1 MKLLF
6 LSLLC
11 LLTLEASSFPTNI
24 TPSLETN
31 VYGKIKIL
39 DQKEVV
45 YSDIDGVGF
54 TELSD
59 LAYSKKDK
67 KLYMISD
74 KGRLFTFNAEFTD
87 KIEFLEPLNGVKLKK
102 KNGKKWKKYKRDS
115 EGLTLDGNN
124 RLLISFEGEAKVAWF
139 HKNSEN
145 FGRQIKKYK
154 LPKSLTKSKNF
165 RSKNKSLE
173 ALAWH
178 KRYGILT
185 ATEWPLKQYHKKKQ
199 TIYSLGGKK
208 WHFKA
213 EPEDRSSV
221 TAIEVMDDGNLL
233 VLERSFTGYMNPFI
247 ITLKRVY
254 LNKRVDGMCKTEVLL
269 KMNSHKGW
277 SVDNFEG
284 LVRVGKNRF
293 AMISDDNN
301 NFFQRTLLIYFEVLN

>member
-1 MKLLF
+1 VKLLLLTL
-6 LSLLC
+6 LSLL
-11 LLTLEASSFPTNI
+11 TLKASSFYANI

-31 VYGKIKIL
+31 IYGKIKIL

-54 TELSD
+54 SELSD

-67 KLYMISD
+67 KLYMVSD
-74 KGRLFTFNAEFTD
+74 KGRLFTFNAEFKD
-87 KIEFLEPLNGVKLKK
+87 KIDYLEPLNGVKLKN

-124 RLLISFEGEAKVAWF
+124 RLLISFEGEAKIAWF
-139 HKNSEN
+139 HKNSKD

-178 KRYGILT
+178 KKYGILT
-185 ATEWPLKQYHKKKQ
+185 ASEWPLKKYHKKKQ

-208 WHFKA
+208 WHFKS

-247 ITLKRVY
+247 ITLKKVY
-254 LNKRVDGMCKTEVLL
+254 LNKVVDGMCKTEILL

-301 NFFQRTLLIYFEVLN
+301 NFFQRTLLIYFEVLK